1 MEKGTFRQHRT
12 FILRSRF
19 SINLPII
26 PNWPMSSSNSYLPGD
41 FHIALHGAP
50 PSKTSGN
57 NIWSCFNT
65 NIFSFRTSLKAD
77 VHRWFEPIG
86 FIWCE
91 TCFIRSGQDHS
102 QTHQLRWSCTA
113 VMEGWAH
120 SGPLSWWQWPW
131 TGSWQRERAAGWRS
145 LGVPGKRTGSAIG
158 LAPSGPP
165 QTGPENLWTKAGS
178 MLCMF
183 RVLVLLCL
191 YFTDAVINVLPNP
204 IIYVTNASLILEFEL
219 KIRNSNTNIP
229 PGGGIVLCWN

>member
-26 PNWPMSSSNSYLPGD
+26 PNWPMSSSNSYLPGN

-102 QTHQLRWSCTA
+102 QTHESYLTSSAGLVLRW
-113 VMEGWAH
+113 W
-120 SGPLSWWQWPW
+120 
-131 TGSWQRERAAGWRS
+131 
-145 LGVPGKRTGSAIG
+145 
-158 LAPSGPP
+158 
-165 QTGPENLWTKAGS
+165 KAGLTLAHWVHGNDPELVVDKGS
-178 MLCMF
+178 ELQDD
-183 RVLVLLCL
+183 RV
-191 YFTDAVINVLPNP
+191 
-204 IIYVTNASLILEFEL
+204 
-219 KIRNSNTNIP
+219 
-229 PGGGIVLCWN
+229 